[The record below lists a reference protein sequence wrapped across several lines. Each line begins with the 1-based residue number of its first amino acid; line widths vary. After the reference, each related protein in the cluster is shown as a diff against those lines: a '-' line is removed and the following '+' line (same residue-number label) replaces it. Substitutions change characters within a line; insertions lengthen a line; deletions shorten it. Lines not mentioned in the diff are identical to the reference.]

1 MAKKLVLKSKED
13 VRMAIRKRAAEIAAA
28 MSDKEFFLSEAFIKY
43 ATQLTDFILRKHR
56 LYSMSI
62 QYDDSDGAFT
72 AYTDGKKIV
81 VNAGNELARNAKL
94 LERRFKTVM
103 GMVFHEAAHK
113 LFLDFSAMG
122 RALDKI
128 QEGKLYGKFPTQGNA
143 DLEKAKQELETV
155 TASPYAEAIANLYQ
169 RFNNVIADGHD
180 EQCMKRIFKG
190 FIANCIDVVNEEM
203 AETSPTISEMIDK
216 RKDAFQICYTLL
228 LEYTKFGFYVTGDVT
243 PEVQKHLDFMAQIE
257 PTVDA
262 AVSID
267 SVKERWEYINLLM
280 LQFWPLLREKFP
292 DDPQSQS
299 QSGQSSG
306 GAATQSSSNSGSTG
320 GSGGQQN
327 GQGGGGSNAPQSGN
341 TPSPE
346 EVQNALEQILKEVE
360 KALNNAPAPQ
370 NCSGKAVD
378 PSQVQTGGADPGA
391 SASANQIAQEAAQG
405 QARSDVQSALDKAQ
419 MDAIRNSNLPLIHK
433 HVDVEITRH
442 NNPNKPRYQQ
452 IAREIDPI
460 VRNLAKEMLELMREM
475 NKEAVQH
482 HKRIGPMVEATEAY
496 RPDRAFFAKKKL
508 PADLPNM
515 ALCVLIDQSRSMY
528 GYNGE
533 KIECAKKTAILL
545 ERFAHDLGIP
555 LLVAGHYASYG
566 VHMQIF
572 TDFVSAYE
580 DEDRYSLAGI
590 STDGCNRDGVPV
602 RLCCEMLAERPEEV
616 KLMIV
621 ISDGAP
627 NDTGYRGKE
636 AREDITKTVQEFR
649 RKNLLIYG
657 AAIDDD
663 KDVIQ
668 EIYGKGFLSIENL
681 NLLPK
686 TLVRLVRQQIL

>member
-1 MAKKLVLKSKED
+1 MAKKLVLRSKED
-13 VRMAIRKRAAEIAAA
+13 VRMAIRKRAAEIAAN
-28 MSDKEFFLSEAFIKY
+28 MSDREFFLSEAFIKY

-62 QYDDSDGAFT
+62 QYDDSDDAIT

-81 VNAGNELARNAKL
+81 VNAGHKLPRNAKL

-103 GMVFHEAAHK
+103 GMAFHEAAHK
-113 LFLDFSAMG
+113 LFLDFSTMG

-128 QEGKLYGKFPTQGNA
+128 QDGKLYGKFPTQGIA
-143 DLEKAKQELETV
+143 ELEKAKQELETV
-155 TASPYAEAIANLYQ
+155 TASPYAGAIAKLYQ
-169 RFNNVIADGHD
+169 HFNNVIADGHD
-180 EQCMKRIFKG
+180 ERCMQNVFKG
-190 FIANCIDVVNEEM
+190 FISDCITVVNEEM
-203 AETSPTISEMIDK
+203 AQTSPKINELIDT
-216 RKDAFQICYTLL
+216 RQDAFSICSMLL
-228 LEYTKFGFYVTGDVT
+228 LEYTKFGYYVIGDVT
-243 PEVQKHLDFMAQIE
+243 PEVQKHLDFMAEIE
-257 PTVDA
+257 PTVDM

-267 SVKERWEYINLLM
+267 SLKERWDYINLLM

-292 DDPQSQS
+292 DNPQSQP
-299 QSGQSSG
+299 QSGQGSG
-306 GAATQSSSNSGSTG
+306 NGSFQGVG
-320 GSGGQQN
+320 GSGGSGASGGQQG
-327 GQGGGGSNAPQSGN
+327 GQGGN

-391 SASANQIAQEAAQG
+391 QSSANQIAQDAAQG
-405 QARSDVQSALDKAQ
+405 QARTDVQSELDKAQ
-419 MDAIRNSNLPLIHK
+419 MDAIRNTNLPLVHK
-433 HVDVEITRH
+433 HVDMEITRH
-442 NNPNKPRYQQ
+442 NSPNKQRYQQ
-452 IAREIDPI
+452 IAKEIDPI
-460 VRNLAKEMLELMREM
+460 VRNLVKEMLLLLREM
-475 NKEAVQH
+475 NEEMVQH

-515 ALCVLIDQSRSMY
+515 ALCVLIDQSGSM
-528 GYNGE
+528 GGE
-533 KIECAKKTAILL
+533 KIECARKTAILL
-545 ERFAHDLGIP
+545 ERFAHDIGIP
-555 LLVAGHYASYG
+555 LMVAGHCVLDG
-566 VHMQIF
+566 VEMQIY
-572 TDFVSAYE
+572 TDYLSACE
-580 DEDRYSLAGI
+580 EEDRYSLANILPG
-590 STDGCNRDGVPV
+590 GCNRDGLPI
-602 RLCCEMLAERPEEV
+602 RMCCEMLASRPEDV

-636 AREDITKTVQEFR
+636 AREDISKTVQEFR

-686 TLVRLVRQQIL
+686 TLVRLVRQQIC

>member
-13 VRMAIRKRAAEIAAA
+13 VRMAIRKRGAEIAAK

-62 QYDDSDGAFT
+62 QYDDSEGAFT

-81 VNAGNELARNAKL
+81 VNAGNALARNAKL

-113 LFLDFSAMG
+113 LFLDFPTMG
-122 RALDKI
+122 RALNKI
-128 QEGKLYGKFPTQGNA
+128 QNGKLYGKFPTQGVA
-143 DLEKAKQELETV
+143 ELEKAKQELETV
-155 TASPYAEAIANLYQ
+155 TASAYAGAIANVYQ
-169 RFNNVIADGHD
+169 HFHNIIADGHD
-180 EQCMKRIFKG
+180 EMCMKKVFKG
-190 FIANCIDVVNEEM
+190 FVADCITVVNEEM
-203 AETSPTISEMIDK
+203 AATSPKINELIDK
-216 RKDAFQICYTLL
+216 RADAFSICSMLL
-228 LEYTKFGFYVTGDVT
+228 LEYVKHGYYIIGDVT
-243 PEVQKHLDFMAQIE
+243 PEVQQHLDFMAQIE
-257 PTVDA
+257 PTVDI
-262 AVSID
+262 AVSVD
-267 SVKERWEYINLLM
+267 NLKERWDYINLLI

-292 DDPQSQS
+292 DDPQNGQN
-299 QSGQSSG
+299 SGNIGIPSGGSSG
-306 GAATQSSSNSGSTG
+306 GTG
-320 GSGGQQN
+320 ASGGQQG
-327 GQGGGGSNAPQSGN
+327 GQNGGGNGSSQNGN

-360 KALNNAPAPQ
+360 KALNSAPAPQ
-370 NCSGKAVD
+370 NCSDKAVD

-405 QARSDVQSALDKAQ
+405 QAKAEVQSTLDKAQ
-419 MDAIRNSNLPLIHK
+419 MDAIRNTNLPLIHK
-433 HVDVEITRH
+433 HVDVHMYRH
-442 NNPNKPRYQQ
+442 NSPNKLQYQQ
-452 IAREIDPI
+452 IAKEIEPI
-460 VRNLAKEMLELMREM
+460 VRNLVKEMQELLRDM
-475 NKEAVQH
+475 NEEAVQH

-515 ALCVLIDQSRSMY
+515 ALCVLIDQSGSMC
-528 GYNGE
+528 GE
-533 KIECAKKTAILL
+533 KIECARKTAILL

-555 LLVAGHYASYG
+555 LMVAGHCVSDG
-566 VHMQIF
+566 VEMQVY
-572 TDFVSAYE
+572 TDYISACE
-580 DEDRYSLAGI
+580 EEDRYSLAGI
-590 STDGCNRDGVPV
+590 WTSGCNRDGLPI
-602 RLCCEMLAERPEEV
+602 RLCCEMLADRSEEV
-616 KLMIV
+616 KLMVI

-636 AREDITKTVQEFR
+636 AREDISKTVQEFR

-663 KDVIQ
+663 RDVIQ

-686 TLVRLVRQQIL
+686 TLVRLVRQQIC